1 MPIALIGAAIG
12 AAGMVG
18 SSLISSSANSHAADV
33 AAANNAANNKLSQDQ
48 YNATKGLIQ
57 PYVDKGNTAADAL
70 QGFLGLGGDPAKTQA
85 AFDSYLGSTGYQFT
99 RQQGIDAATQSAAGA
114 GLLNSGGALKAL
126 QDRGTGLAQQYGQS
140 YVDNLGGVA
149 NRGTSAINAL
159 TGAGAANV
167 AGQTA
172 NNNTGTAA
180 RTSAITANGAIA
192 GGLING
198 LASTAGKLI
207 GASSFGASSFGGGNA
222 LTGASTPFN
231 QPGYA
236 PFGG

>member
-1 MPIALIGAAIG
+1 MPLALIGAAVG
-12 AAGMVG
+12 AVGAIG

-33 AAANNAANNKLSQDQ
+33 AAANNAANNRLSQQQ
-48 YNATKGLIQ
+48 YDSTKALVQ
-57 PYVDKGNTAADAL
+57 PYVDKGTAAADTL
-70 QGFLGLGGDPAKTQA
+70 QGFLGLGGDPVKTRA
-85 AFDSYLGSTGYQFT
+85 AFDTYLNSTGYQFT

-140 YVDNLGGVA
+140 YIDNLNGVA
-149 NRGTSAINAL
+149 NRGTNAINAL

-172 NNNTGTAA
+172 NNNAGTAA
-180 RTSAITANGAIA
+180 RTSAITANGAIDS
-192 GGLING
+192 GLING
-198 LASTAGKLI
+198 LAGAAGKVI
-207 GASSFGASSFGGGNA
+207 GASSFGGGNA
-222 LTGASTPFN
+222 MTGYSTAFN